1 MALQEIGDLW
11 SNDTH
16 MDLFEGEDY
25 FIFYDIDCIF
35 HNILTPI
42 SDIGLSNMR
51 NIRVLN
57 LN

>member
-1 MALQEIGDLW
+1 MALLEIGDLW

-51 NIRVLN
+51 NIRV
-57 LN
+57 